1 MRSLTMWIAVAVF
14 LTGCPREDPPPCDDD
29 ATPCDDDDDT
39 PGDDDDATPSDDD
52 DVTPTD
58 DDDATPTD
66 DDDSAAGDDDDTTP
80 PPEALPVAIYDDT
93 AEADPSA
100 WDEGL
105 QHIEDTLG
113 EAGLITG
120 RITRSELNDDPM
132 VLDGYGAVVFG
143 GGFAYPGYTLG
154 ISPTGKQRLRDFV
167 DAGGGYVGICAGAY
181 FACAALVYEGE
192 YIDDES
198 GYDLDLFDGVCF
210 GPVADIA
217 SYPYWDIAEVAFPG
231 HGSYEAFATSPF
243 ATDIWYGGGP
253 YFQYLPPGA
262 EIVATY
268 DNPGIEHHGT
278 GAVLIQEYGDGHAVL
293 WGPHPELPDWPVDAS
308 SNRALFAEVI
318 RWAATPDQN

>member
-1 MRSLTMWIAVAVF
+1 MRIVPALMVAVCC
-14 LTGCPREDPPPCDDD
+14 LWGCPRQDHPPCDDD
-29 ATPCDDDDDT
+29 ATPADDDDT
-39 PGDDDDATPSDDD
+39 TPTDDDDTTPADDDD
-52 DVTPTD
+52 DVTP
-58 DDDATPTD
+58 A
-66 DDDSAAGDDDDTTP
+66 DDDDTTP
-80 PPEALPVAIYDDT
+80 SPEALPVAIYDDT
-93 AEADPSA
+93 AEDDPSA

-105 QHIEDTLG
+105 QHIEDTLVA
-113 EAGLITG
+113 AGLTTG
-120 RITRSELNDDPM
+120 RITRSDLNDDPL

-154 ISPTGKQRLRDFV
+154 ISPTGKQLLRDFV

-217 SYPYWDIAEVAFPG
+217 SYPYWDVAEVAFTG
-231 HGSYEAFATSPF
+231 HESYDAYSTSPF
-243 ATDIWYGGGP
+243 SADVWYGGGP

-268 DNPGIEHHGT
+268 DNTGIEHHGT
-278 GAVLIQEYGDGHAVL
+278 GAVLVQEYGDGHAVL
-293 WGPHPELPDWPVDAS
+293 WGPHPELPDWPVDATA
-308 SNRALFAEVI
+308 NRTLFAEVVS
-318 RWAATPDQN
+318 WAATPHQN